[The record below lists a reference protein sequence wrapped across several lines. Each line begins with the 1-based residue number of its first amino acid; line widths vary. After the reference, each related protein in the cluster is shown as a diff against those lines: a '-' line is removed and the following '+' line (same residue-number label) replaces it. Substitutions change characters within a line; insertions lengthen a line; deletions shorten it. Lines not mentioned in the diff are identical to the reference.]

1 MADAGAIT
9 SDDTL
14 FFDDF
19 WTPGFETLPYAFKL
33 MGIKPKMYAYCWAQS
48 VDKFDFTANMKPWI
62 QNFEKGIA
70 DVLDGIF
77 VACPTMR
84 ALLTTINGTDYNK
97 IHPVGLPFD
106 SGEVMRRMPTSYI
119 NRDRLK
125 DQPRQN
131 KVVFSSRWDTEKN
144 PWFFLKV
151 AEEVLKQRDDV
162 QFVVCTSAEKLR
174 SNNPE
179 LINLLHIAMDQYPTN
194 IILKEDLTKEG
205 YYAELAS
212 AKIQFNCADQDFV
225 SFTLL
230 EASVAGCYPVYPF
243 FRSFPETFL
252 YQKQYMYK
260 HLDAEDAASMILT
273 VLKLNQAW
281 ASPAIKARSWIHE
294 RYDTTWARMLS
305 QMGIVNPKYLTLPKG
320 PYDTSWVKE
329 SSPAKS

>member
-1 MADAGAIT
+1 
-9 SDDTL
+9 
-14 FFDDF
+14 
-19 WTPGFETLPYAFKL
+19 
-33 MGIKPKMYAYCWAQS
+33 
-48 VDKFDFTANMKPWI
+48 
-62 QNFEKGIA
+62 
-70 DVLDGIF
+70 
-77 VACPTMR
+77 
-84 ALLTTINGTDYNK
+84 
-97 IHPVGLPFD
+97 
-106 SGEVMRRMPTSYI
+106 
-119 NRDRLK
+119 
-125 DQPRQN
+125 
-131 KVVFSSRWDTEKN
+131 VVFSSRWDTEKN

-305 QMGIVNPKYLTLPKG
+305 QMGIVNPKHLTLPKG